1 MTIEN
6 ALEGADKVRKK
17 LLTDSNLKAKDIKDA
32 ANVIEG
38 LTRIIYW
45 YDANQR
51 RLIKSINKLIKRDK
65 AMKTILTTYISEDT
79 EVMQNDFT

>member
-1 MTIEN
+1 VTIEN